1 MIKLKHVIN
10 EATLIVK
17 IYYKFQDNSNRQ
29 SSNSIINSNIQSLV
43 IVIYNLY
50 VEVTVIVIVTDFK

>member
-1 MIKLKHVIN
+1 MIN